1 MNLIAAFDG
10 AVRKHS
16 DKTFLRSGD
25 VSISYGEMKA
35 RSHLAAAVLA
45 EAGVGPGDAVALMC
59 FNTPEFVDAL
69 LGAWRLS
76 AIVVPVNHKLQAP
89 ELEYILR
96 HSGAKVL
103 VFDALLAD
111 VVSDAGAWARPF
123 STGGKTRFDSF
134 DDKMRQAGRL
144 VGTEPDDDT
153 IAEILYTSGTTGR
166 PKGCVLTH
174 RSVTLAA
181 ITVALALSI
190 TREERTLIAMPIWHS
205 SPLNNWFAGDDV
217 RRRNGRA
224 DPRV

>member
-59 FNTPEFVDAL
+59 FNTPEFLDAL

-103 VFDALLAD
+103 VFDASLAD
-111 VVSDAGAWARPF
+111 VVSDADARARPL
-123 STGGKTRFDSF
+123 STGGKTF
-134 DDKMRQAGRL
+134 RQLRRQNA
-144 VGTEPDDDT
+144 
-153 IAEILYTSGTTGR
+153 
-166 PKGCVLTH
+166 
-174 RSVTLAA
+174 
-181 ITVALALSI
+181 
-190 TREERTLIAMPIWHS
+190 
-205 SPLNNWFAGDDV
+205 
-217 RRRNGRA
+217 RRRAACRH
-224 DPRV
+224 

>member
-1 MNLIAAFDG
+1 MNGIAAFEG
-10 AVRKHS
+10 GVRKHS

-69 LGAWRLS
+69 LGAWRLR

-103 VFDALLAD
+103 VFYAALAD
-111 VVSDAGAWARPF
+111 VVSDADARARPL
-123 STGGKTRFDSF
+123 STARQTRFYSV
-134 DDKMRQAGRL
+134 DDKMRQAGPL
-144 VGTEPDDDT
+144 VAAAPGDHP
-153 IAEILYTSGTTGR
+153 IPAILYTACTT
-166 PKGCVLTH
+166 V
-174 RSVTLAA
+174 
-181 ITVALALSI
+181 
-190 TREERTLIAMPIWHS
+190 
-205 SPLNNWFAGDDV
+205 
-217 RRRNGRA
+217 
-224 DPRV
+224 

>member
-76 AIVVPVNHKLQAP
+76 AIVVPVNHRLPAP

-96 HSGAKVL
+96 HSECCVRKSKL
-103 VFDALLAD
+103 V
-111 VVSDAGAWARPF
+111 P
-123 STGGKTRFDSF
+123 
-134 DDKMRQAGRL
+134 
-144 VGTEPDDDT
+144 
-153 IAEILYTSGTTGR
+153 
-166 PKGCVLTH
+166 
-174 RSVTLAA
+174 
-181 ITVALALSI
+181 
-190 TREERTLIAMPIWHS
+190 
-205 SPLNNWFAGDDV
+205 N
-217 RRRNGRA
+217 RRRSATR
-224 DPRV
+224 